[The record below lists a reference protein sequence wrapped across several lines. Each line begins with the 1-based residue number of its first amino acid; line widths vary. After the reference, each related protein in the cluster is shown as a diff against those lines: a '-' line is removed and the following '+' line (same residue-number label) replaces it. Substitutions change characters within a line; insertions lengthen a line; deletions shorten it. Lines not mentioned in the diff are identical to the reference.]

1 MIARPGASAHLF
13 QQAVAGEGAL
23 ACLERLRA
31 RLGEGAVCSLA
42 QRADY
47 RPEQATLVR
56 EVGTGVVINSGAT
69 LGANSGTASSATRG
83 ATSGM
88 QVDSDLAPFSGS
100 TATGGAARPLWL
112 LPEPQALAERAD
124 GPHWH
129 GPLVLLTRAER
140 LESGWWDAGEAG
152 AAGDLRRDYFVARN
166 PQGQWAWVF
175 RDAQG
180 WFLHGLFA

>member
-1 MIARPGASAHLF
+1 
-13 QQAVAGEGAL
+13 
-23 ACLERLRA
+23 
-31 RLGEGAVCSLA
+31 
-42 QRADY
+42 
-47 RPEQATLVR
+47 
-56 EVGTGVVINSGAT
+56 
-69 LGANSGTASSATRG
+69 
-83 ATSGM
+83 M

-100 TATGGAARPLWL
+100 TATGNATRPLWL

-166 PQGQWAWVF
+166 PQGQWAWIF

>member
-1 MIARPGASAHLF
+1 LCLRADEVIARPGASAHLF

-47 RPEQATLVR
+47 RPEQATLAR
-56 EVGTGVVINSGAT
+56 EVGAGVVTNSGAIP
-69 LGANSGTASSATRG
+69 GTTSSMNG
-83 ATSGM
+83 
-88 QVDSDLAPFSGS
+88 DSDLAPFSPS
-100 TATGGAARPLWL
+100 TATGAATRPLWL

-129 GPLVLLTRAER
+129 GPLTLLTRAER

-166 PQGQWAWVF
+166 PQGQWAWIF

>member
-1 MIARPGASAHLF
+1 MPA
-13 QQAVAGEGAL
+13 
-23 ACLERLRA
+23 
-31 RLGEGAVCSLA
+31 
-42 QRADY
+42 
-47 RPEQATLVR
+47 
-56 EVGTGVVINSGAT
+56 
-69 LGANSGTASSATRG
+69 
-83 ATSGM
+83 
-88 QVDSDLAPFSGS
+88 DSDLAPFSPS
-100 TATGGAARPLWL
+100 TATGSATRPLWL

-166 PQGQWAWVF
+166 PQGQWAWIF